1 MWGNG
6 GDLKLL
12 IVNSLTHR
20 AREAV
25 KSPSYTHI
33 TQGVTSGF
41 DRIKHN
47 SLSCTYMNYEIMNYG
62 IMTLAIGRA
71 IGTDE
76 YDSLV
81 GSTDEYENK

>member
-12 IVNSLTHR
+12 IVNSPTHR

-25 KSPSYTHI
+25 KSPSY

-81 GSTDEYENK
+81 GSTDEYESK